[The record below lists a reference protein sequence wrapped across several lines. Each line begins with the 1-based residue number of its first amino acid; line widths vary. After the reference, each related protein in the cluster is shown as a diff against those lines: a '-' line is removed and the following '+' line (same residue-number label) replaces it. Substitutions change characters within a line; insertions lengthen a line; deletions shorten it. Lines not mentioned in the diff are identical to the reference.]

1 MQMGQITHF
10 FPQSIFHIAN
20 IQIINDSI
28 KYYFKYLSLLFSGQ
42 RNKQFSGIN
51 TDSNKQESFE
61 QILQFFPVKSF
72 FSS

>member
-28 KYYFKYLSLLFSGQ
+28 KYYDKNFGIGIEFLLY
-42 RNKQFSGIN
+42 
-51 TDSNKQESFE
+51 
-61 QILQFFPVKSF
+61 VV
-72 FSS
+72 

>member
-28 KYYFKYLSLLFSGQ
+28 KYY
-42 RNKQFSGIN
+42 NKNFGIRI
-51 TDSNKQESFE
+51 D
-61 QILQFFPVKSF
+61 F
-72 FSS
+72 FSYMA